1 LMGREGKVAR
11 DYLKGRGF
19 DAELCARFGIG
30 YAPDGY
36 TWLIDKLKTEGY
48 ALPELVTAGLAR
60 DGEDGRRA
68 IDTFR
73 DRVIFEICDPTG
85 KVIAFGGRALAK
97 DAKAKYINSPETPLY
112 SKSRVLYRLKQARE
126 LMAKSKA
133 DGLVVGEGY
142 LDVIAFERAGIA
154 AVAPCGTALT
164 EDQLQ
169 LLWRSGGEPILC
181 FDGDSAGQRAAERA
195 L

>member
-1 LMGREGKVAR
+1 
-11 DYLKGRGF
+11 
-19 DAELCARFGIG
+19 
-30 YAPDGY
+30 
-36 TWLIDKLKTEGY
+36 
-48 ALPELVTAGLAR
+48 
-60 DGEDGRRA
+60 
-68 IDTFR
+68 
-73 DRVIFEICDPTG
+73 G

-154 AVAPCGTALT
+154 AVAPCGTSLT
-164 EDQLQ
+164 EEQLQ
-169 LLWRSGGEPILC
+169 LLWRSGGEPIFC
-181 FDGDSAGQRAAERA
+181 FDGDSAGQRAADRA
-195 L
+195 LDLAIPHLGPGRTIKIAHAPGGEDPDDIFRRAGADAL